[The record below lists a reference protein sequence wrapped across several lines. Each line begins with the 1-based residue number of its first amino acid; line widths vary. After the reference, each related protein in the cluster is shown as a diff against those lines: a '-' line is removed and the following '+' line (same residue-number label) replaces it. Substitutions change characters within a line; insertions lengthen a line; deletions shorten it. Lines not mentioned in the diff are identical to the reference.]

1 MPKSTTYIYIC
12 TYVHAYTETIR
23 DGGYWCEK
31 RGTVTGRCK
40 YSSIVQ
46 EYADCQRH
54 VCHKAVWI
62 PVFDLI
68 FWTCMIHH
76 VMIVY
81 NIYIYIFALLTTLWA
96 ASNYNIQNIFSNSLS
111 LLLQWNHVILFSFA
125 FSKVC
130 IEYVYLYISK
140 HWRRLLWKESRMR
153 NALITVNASV

>member
-12 TYVHAYTETIR
+12 TYVHAYTEAIR

-54 VCHKAVWI
+54 VC
-62 PVFDLI
+62 FDLI

-76 VMIVY
+76 VMIV
-81 NIYIYIFALLTTLWA
+81 
-96 ASNYNIQNIFSNSLS
+96 
-111 LLLQWNHVILFSFA
+111 
-125 FSKVC
+125 
-130 IEYVYLYISK
+130 
-140 HWRRLLWKESRMR
+140 
-153 NALITVNASV
+153 